1 MVAARQ
7 PLPGASTATSVA
19 TAEKT
24 RFTSSLTLA
33 AVPTAVSA
41 ARRYVRDELGQAG
54 LAALTDDAELVA
66 SELVTNAVRAT
77 GLMQADPT
85 WPQLEGVTV
94 IRIRLGFA
102 ATSIFIEV
110 WDRDCT
116 FPALQRASDDEENG
130 RGLLIVA
137 SLCTRW
143 NARRARDGGKVVWA
157 ELPVPTP
164 IKLPR
169 RVPGRSY

>member
-7 PLPGASTATSVA
+7 PLPGASTATSS
-19 TAEKT
+19 TTTEKT
-24 RFTSSLTLA
+24 QFTRSLTLA

-54 LAALTDDAELVA
+54 LAVLIDDAELVA
-66 SELVTNAVRAT
+66 SELITNAVRAT
-77 GLMQADPT
+77 GVMQADPT
-85 WPQLEGVTV
+85 WPQLEGVAV
-94 IRIRLGFA
+94 IRIRLGLSV
-102 ATSIFIEV
+102 TSVFIEV

-116 FPALQRASDDEENG
+116 FPALQEASDDEENG

-143 NARRARDGGKVVWA
+143 SARRARDGGKVVWA
-157 ELPVPTP
+157 ELPLPAP